1 LPIGAVGIVLIVFF
15 LHSPEPEGT
24 TKEKLKRVDY
34 IGTMLVLASA
44 TLFLLSMNFGGQAF
58 PWSSPAVIV
67 PLVFTCIFIVALCW
81 VESRYAKEPLMPPRL
96 FKNQSVL
103 AIMVTNFFFGC
114 AFFAIGYYQPVY
126 FQAVRGDSATQSGIR
141 LFPMQLIIAFMS
153 TGIGWIISRFGQ
165 WKPL

>member
-1 LPIGAVGIVLIVFF
+1 LPIGGIGAIIIIFF
-15 LHSPEPEGT
+15 LHSPAPEGT

-34 IGTMLVLASA
+34 LGTILVLLFT
-44 TLFLLSMNFGGQAF
+44 TLFLIAMNFGGQTF

-67 PLVFTCIFIVALCW
+67 PLVFTVIFIVALCW

-96 FKNQSVL
+96 FKNQSVVT
-103 AIMVTNFFFGC
+103 IMCTNFFFGC

-126 FQAVRGDSATQSGIR
+126 FQAVRGDSAVQSGIR
-141 LFPMQLIIAFMS
+141 LFPMQLIIPFMS
-153 TGIGWIISRFGQ
+153 TSIGWIISRYGQ